1 MSGDEHETE
10 YDRTLD
16 AIQRGAPLPKRR
28 AKLTATHAAA
38 FGVVLGLLWQTVW
51 AMFPDWRLPINGVA
65 IYLVYRLIRAA
76 HEADG

>member
-1 MSGDEHETE
+1 MTGDQGDEE
-10 YDRTLD
+10 YERTLE
-16 AIQRGAPLPKRR
+16 ALNRGAPLPKRR
-28 AKLTATHAAA
+28 PKLPATHAAA

-65 IYLVYRLIRAA
+65 IYLIYRLITAA